1 MKRHFILAIVLLV
14 SLASLDLF
22 AESECTGLSFDPA
35 MEYYVD
41 SEDYYHPND
50 LVTMDLTG
58 LPANHAGILS
68 LSIYAPTSSESWTN
82 YAAVG
87 SYDLGTGDNVSYET
101 CSQCVQMYLYK
112 YDAESDQYSYVSQF
126 YQQSGTLQI
135 TRTDFSDDDY
145 PYYEGILSVKLAEAE
160 IDDDTFETSFVEGGD
175 CYEVESATW
184 SNFPEGYGSSDPEPE
199 ECTGLSFDPA
209 MEYYVDSENY
219 YHPNNL
225 VTYDLSG
232 LPANHA
238 GFLSL
243 SIYAPTSSESW
254 TNYAAVGSYDLGTGD
269 NVSYET
275 CSQCVQMYLYEY
287 NAESEQYSYVS
298 QFYQQSGTLQITR
311 TDFSDTSYPY
321 YEGILTVKLAEAE
334 IDDDTFETTFAENG
348 ACYEVESAAWSNFP
362 DDGDTGDTEVP
373 GDTGDTEVPGDT
385 GDTGSGECTGLSFDP
400 AVEYYVDS
408 DDYYYPNDL
417 VTMELTGI
425 PSEYVGL
432 LSLEFFPDDLQNGDW
447 KEAAAVGNY
456 DLSTGHNANYATCNQ
471 CVRLGIYDPNNDY
484 AKVGDF
490 FQQTGTLKVTRTDF
504 SDDDYPYYEGVVT
517 VKLAEATFASGTY
530 ESTFTPGGACYEVE
544 SAAWSN
550 FPEDYSDTGDT
561 SDTGSTPDTGDTGDT
576 EVPGDTGDTEVPG
589 DTGDTE
595 VPGDTGDTEVSGDT
609 GDTEAPGDTGSEPT
623 DTGNE
628 QADTGSTEV
637 PGDTGDTEPVPEP
650 GDTDS
655 EPTDGNQTPAEEDED
670 SSGCALVTL

>member
-1 MKRHFILAIVLLV
+1 MKRHFILAIALLV
-14 SLASLDLF
+14 SLASLELF

-41 SEDYYHPND
+41 SE
-50 LVTMDLTG
+50 
-58 LPANHAGILS
+58 
-68 LSIYAPTSSESWTN
+68 
-82 YAAVG
+82 
-87 SYDLGTGDNVSYET
+87 
-101 CSQCVQMYLYK
+101 
-112 YDAESDQYSYVSQF
+112 
-126 YQQSGTLQI
+126 
-135 TRTDFSDDDY
+135 
-145 PYYEGILSVKLAEAE
+145 
-160 IDDDTFETSFVEGGD
+160 
-175 CYEVESATW
+175 
-184 SNFPEGYGSSDPEPE
+184 
-199 ECTGLSFDPA
+199 
-209 MEYYVDSENY
+209 NY
-219 YHPNNL
+219 YYPNNL

-311 TDFSDTSYPY
+311 TDFSDDDYPY

-334 IDDDTFETTFAENG
+334 IDDDTFETSFVEGG

-373 GDTGDTEVPGDT
+373 GDTGDT
-385 GDTGSGECTGLSFDP
+385 GSGECTGLSFDP
-400 AVEYYVDS
+400 AMEYYEDS
-408 DDYYYPNDL
+408 ENYYYPNNL
-417 VTMELTGI
+417 VTYDL
-425 PSEYVGL
+425 SGL
-432 LSLEFFPDDLQNGDW
+432 PANHAGFLSLSIYAPTSSESWTNY
-447 KEAAAVGNY
+447 AAVGSY
-456 DLSTGHNANYATCNQ
+456 DLGTGDNVSYETCSQ
-471 CVRLGIYDPNNDY
+471 CVQMYLYEYNAESEQY
-484 AKVGDF
+484 SYVSQF
-490 FQQTGTLKVTRTDF
+490 YQQSGTLQITRTDF
-504 SDDDYPYYEGVVT
+504 SDDDYPYYEGILT
-517 VKLAEATFASGTY
+517 VKLAEAEIDDDTFETSFV
-530 ESTFTPGGACYEVE
+530 EGGDCYEVE

-595 VPGDTGDTEVSGDT
+595 VPGDTGDTEVPGDT
-609 GDTEAPGDTGSEPT
+609 GDTEVPGDTG
-623 DTGNE
+623 D
-628 QADTGSTEV
+628 TEV
-637 PGDTGDTEPVPEP
+637 PGDTGDTEVPGDTGDTEVPGDSGDTEPVPEP

-655 EPTDGNQTPAEEDED
+655 EPTDGNQTPAEKDED

>member
-1 MKRHFILAIVLLV
+1 MKRHFIFAIALLV
-14 SLASLDLF
+14 SLASLELF

-41 SEDYYHPND
+41 SE
-50 LVTMDLTG
+50 
-58 LPANHAGILS
+58 
-68 LSIYAPTSSESWTN
+68 
-82 YAAVG
+82 
-87 SYDLGTGDNVSYET
+87 
-101 CSQCVQMYLYK
+101 
-112 YDAESDQYSYVSQF
+112 
-126 YQQSGTLQI
+126 
-135 TRTDFSDDDY
+135 
-145 PYYEGILSVKLAEAE
+145 
-160 IDDDTFETSFVEGGD
+160 
-175 CYEVESATW
+175 
-184 SNFPEGYGSSDPEPE
+184 
-199 ECTGLSFDPA
+199 
-209 MEYYVDSENY
+209 NY
-219 YHPNNL
+219 YYPNNL

-311 TDFSDTSYPY
+311 TDFSDDDYPY

-334 IDDDTFETTFAENG
+334 IDDDTFETSF
-348 ACYEVESAAWSNFP
+348 VEG
-362 DDGDTGDTEVP
+362 GD
-373 GDTGDTEVPGDT
+373 
-385 GDTGSGECTGLSFDP
+385 
-400 AVEYYVDS
+400 
-408 DDYYYPNDL
+408 
-417 VTMELTGI
+417 
-425 PSEYVGL
+425 
-432 LSLEFFPDDLQNGDW
+432 
-447 KEAAAVGNY
+447 
-456 DLSTGHNANYATCNQ
+456 
-471 CVRLGIYDPNNDY
+471 
-484 AKVGDF
+484 
-490 FQQTGTLKVTRTDF
+490 
-504 SDDDYPYYEGVVT
+504 
-517 VKLAEATFASGTY
+517 
-530 ESTFTPGGACYEVE
+530 CYEVE

-550 FPEDYSDTGDT
+550 FPEDYSDTGDTGDT

-576 EVPGDTGDTEVPG
+576 EVPGDTGDTGSTPDTG

-595 VPGDTGDTEVSGDT
+595 V
-609 GDTEAPGDTGSEPT
+609 PGDTGSEPT

-637 PGDTGDTEPVPEP
+637 PGDSGDTEPVPEP